1 MYGCTG
7 IGPTVPIMPR
17 YPMPGPAQPFEEVAF
32 VDAGQPAAI
41 RENQIGSAPLNLT
54 VGHSPMLVFRDGN
67 GVTRAYL
74 RVADGDLVPRF
85 IPVSMTK
92 NMPVGGLFTE
102 HDSDGIWT
110 AEGRDVS
117 GKLKGQK
124 LQPVDVDEAA
134 YLPVLKYWFPN
145 LLTITPQPSDI
156 GKAPP
161 ATVVRTR
168 HIQRK
173 RHPRRATVIAA
184 S

>member
-1 MYGCTG
+1 
-7 IGPTVPIMPR
+7 
-17 YPMPGPAQPFEEVAF
+17 
-32 VDAGQPAAI
+32 
-41 RENQIGSAPLNLT
+41 
-54 VGHSPMLVFRDGN
+54 
-67 GVTRAYL
+67 
-74 RVADGDLVPRF
+74 
-85 IPVSMTK
+85 
-92 NMPVGGLFTE
+92 LFTE